1 MLKVMIMIT
10 GTCMLELRIYEA
22 DSLKGKRKVIKS
34 IMEKLKSRFN
44 ISIAEVGLND
54 VWKSS
59 IIGFSCVSNNTA
71 HVNETIS
78 KVLNFIEGD
87 SRVKIMNQNIEII

>member
-1 MLKVMIMIT
+1 MTLIT
-10 GTCMLELRIYEA
+10 GICELELRIYEA
-22 DSLKGKRKVIKS
+22 NSLKEKRRVIKS

-59 IIGFSCVSNNTA
+59 ILGFACVSNNTA
-71 HVNETIS
+71 HANEIIS
-78 KVLNFIEGD
+78 KVIKFIDGD
-87 SRVKIMNQNIEII
+87 SRVEIVNQNIEII